1 MREDKKTVTATTAA
15 TATPTGYWY
24 YVGLYLMFNLA
35 LTLFNKAVLDDLPYP
50 YTLTAVH
57 AASNV
62 IGCTIARL
70 YGLYTPAKLST
81 TEIVI
86 LIFFSTLYTINIA
99 VSNLSLSLVTVP
111 VHQIIRSLGPLF
123 TMALAVPILGSKF
136 SIPKLVSLL
145 PVIAGIALTTYG
157 EISFTALG
165 LFLTFAGTI
174 LAAFKTVVTNLMQTG
189 QRFQMHPLDLLHWL
203 SPLALAQC
211 IAYAVYTGEYFEVY
225 KDLWPMHNVYKT
237 ILVIALNG
245 ALAFGLNVVSFVSN
259 KKVGPLT
266 ISVAANIKQVLTVV
280 LSFFFFE
287 LSVSQVG
294 FVGIVLALLGGLWY
308 GRVEYNDKKRALTL

>member
-1 MREDKKTVTATTAA
+1 
-15 TATPTGYWY
+15 
-24 YVGLYLMFNLA
+24 MFNLA